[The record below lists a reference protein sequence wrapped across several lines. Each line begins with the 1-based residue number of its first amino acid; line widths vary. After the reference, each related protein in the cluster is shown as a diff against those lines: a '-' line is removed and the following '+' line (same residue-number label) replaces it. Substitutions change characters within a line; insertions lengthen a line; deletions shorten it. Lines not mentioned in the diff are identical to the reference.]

1 MNTLTGVSLPFLRL
15 RLLGLSAALFLASL
29 GMLCPIETVRASAA
43 GDVASHLPADYLEQ
57 IQDWRQRRHE
67 RLSSEDGWLTLV
79 GLEWLEEGE
88 NLVGNLETSDIR
100 IPGGPDL
107 WGTVVVRGDALN
119 FVPADSGDVT
129 IGGAPAGETV
139 LVADSQGEPTV
150 VRSGDLSFHVISRES
165 YALRIKNRK
174 APTLVAFEG
183 VQNYQ
188 IDPSWRIQARFTPAP
203 DGQTVEIGNVL
214 GQLIPMSVF
223 GTVEFE
229 RDGRS
234 HRLIGLGEE
243 GSESLWFLFADRT
256 TGRETYGAGRFLY
269 SDGMPENGR
278 VVVDFNKAYNPPCA
292 FNDYSTC
299 PLPPHENRLDLA
311 VMAGEKDYHHD

>member
-1 MNTLTGVSLPFLRL
+1 MNTQTR
-15 RLLGLSAALFLASL
+15 LSAAVSLLAL
-29 GMLCPIETVRASAA
+29 GILLTAEPAKASAA
-43 GDVASHLPADYLEQ
+43 GDGPAGHLPGDYLEQ
-57 IQDWRQRRHE
+57 IGDWRQRRHA

-88 NLVGNLETSDIR
+88 NRIGNLETSDIR
-100 IPGGPDL
+100 IPGGPDH
-107 WGTVVVRGDALN
+107 WGTVIVRDDELS

-129 IGGAPAGETV
+129 IDGAPAAETV
-139 LVADSQGEPTV
+139 LVADSQGEPSV
-150 VRSGDLSFHVISRES
+150 VRSGNLSFHVIFRES
-165 YALRIKNRK
+165 YALRIKDRK

-183 VQNYQ
+183 VDNYPA
-188 IDPSWRIQARFTPAP
+188 DPSWRIEARFTPAP
-203 DGQTVEIGNVL
+203 VGQTVDIGNVL

-229 RDGRS
+229 REGRS
-234 HRLIGLGEE
+234 HTLIGLGEE

-269 SDGMPENGR
+269 SDGMPEDGR
-278 VVVDFNKAYNPPCA
+278 LVVDFNKAYNPPCA